1 MSGAAARPPSDAAT
15 VAVVGSVHHDL
26 HLHVAHLPRPGETL
40 LARQWERAPG
50 GKGAN
55 QAVACAA
62 TGTSTAMVGAVGD
75 DAAAETVVSAL
86 DAAGV
91 DVTMVQRLTA
101 RATSTAVV
109 IVAADGANSIVVAA
123 DASSALD
130 PSTVET
136 CLARV
141 PALAVVLSQAE
152 VPDEVVRAATAGAAA
167 AGARTVHNLAPYRPA
182 SAALL
187 ACCDPLVVNEVEAA
201 ALARDLG
208 VAARGPELLAVRLA
222 ESCAS
227 VVVTLGAQGAVWAR
241 GPESGHVRSPQVP
254 VVDTSG
260 AGDAFVGALCASL
273 AVGAELPEA
282 CAAGVQAG
290 ARAVQHRGAQV
301 ARTSVEAPVGRSL
314 R

>member
-1 MSGAAARPPSDAAT
+1 MSAAAARPPSGAGA
-15 VAVVGSVHHDL
+15 VAVVGSVHQDL
-26 HLHVAHLPRPGETL
+26 HLHVAQLPRPGETL
-40 LARQWERAPG
+40 MARQWERTPG

-75 DAAAETVVSAL
+75 DAAAATVVAAL
-86 DAAGV
+86 EAAGV
-91 DVTMVQRLTA
+91 DVAMVQHLAGRG
-101 RATSTAVV
+101 TSTAVV
-109 IVAADGANSIVVAA
+109 TVAQDGANSIVVAA

-130 PSTVET
+130 PAAVEA

-141 PALAVVLSQAE
+141 PGLAVVLTQAE
-152 VPDEVVRAATAGAAA
+152 VPDAVVRAATAGAAA

-208 VAARGPELLAVRLA
+208 VAASAPEQLAVRLA
-222 ESCAS
+222 DSCAS

-260 AGDAFVGALCASL
+260 AGDAFVGALCAAL
-273 AVGAELPEA
+273 
-282 CAAGVQAG
+282 AAGADLPDACTAGAQAG

-301 ARTSVEAPVGRSL
+301 ASPAVEASFP
-314 R
+314 